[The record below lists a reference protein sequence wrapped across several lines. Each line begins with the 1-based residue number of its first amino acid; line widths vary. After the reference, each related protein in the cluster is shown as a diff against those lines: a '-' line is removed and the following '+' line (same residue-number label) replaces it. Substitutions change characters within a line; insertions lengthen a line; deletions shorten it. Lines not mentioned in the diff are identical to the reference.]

1 MLKVTAGSLLVA
13 VCGSM
18 LILGSGGAQLG
29 PIAAG
34 AAAAT
39 ADADPEV
46 VGVTVTAP
54 ASTFSGVPFD
64 VTVNASLRNNGPFGP
79 VNVAVDFTVST
90 PADCTRTPSGPFETT
105 TVLLAVGTTV
115 PASKTWSVTCVDK
128 GTHELRGTA
137 QALIGPDFDDVD
149 PGNNFREG
157 TVLVTV
163 GPGPAAQPV
172 AGGPPPLA
180 GQQGL
185 PATYGLVGVS
195 AAILMMGLG
204 GGALVY
210 RLKRG

>member
-1 MLKVTAGSLLVA
+1 MPLMLKVTAGSLLI
-13 VCGSM
+13 VCGWIP
-18 LILGSGGAQLG
+18 LLVSGDAGAQQV
-29 PIAAG
+29 G
-34 AAAAT
+34 ARLPGVFAE
-39 ADADPEV
+39 ADIELT
-46 VGVTVTAP
+46 GVSVAAP

-115 PASKTWSVTCVDK
+115 PAASGW
-128 GTHELRGTA
+128 
-137 QALIGPDFDDVD
+137 
-149 PGNNFREG
+149 
-157 TVLVTV
+157 
-163 GPGPAAQPV
+163 
-172 AGGPPPLA
+172 
-180 GQQGL
+180 
-185 PATYGLVGVS
+185 VGVS